1 MSQTRKAQLRPS
13 PGSAD
18 VCENHGADSYVNLQ
32 GPALGLL
39 RNHAIA
45 DTCVQG
51 NSGTSLCPNTPS

>member
-1 MSQTRKAQLRPS
+1 MSQTHKAQLRPS
-13 PGSAD
+13 PRSKD
-18 VCENHGADSYVNLQ
+18 VCENGGADSYVDLQ

-51 NSGTSLCPNTPS
+51 NSDTSLCPHIPS